1 MGILQD
7 REKRSEEIRQGRFI
21 HSRLEETAKEI
32 NKLQQKAMSGFK
44 SEFWNNRTF
53 SVSGGKLVHQHH
65 KAQRFLDMKSHTGKD
80 GNRQRK
86 KSRVV
91 HNKIIWGKYNYLVRE
106 LAFGYSEAVKEEFS
120 NMED

>member
-7 REKRSEEIRQGRFI
+7 RAKRTEEIMQGKFI
-21 HSRLEETAKEI
+21 HSKLQETAKEI
-32 NKLQQKAMSGFK
+32 NELQTKAMSGFK
-44 SEFWNNRTF
+44 SEFWNDRSF

-65 KAQRFLDMKSHTGKD
+65 KAQRFLDMKTHTGKD

-106 LAFGYSEAVKEEFS
+106 LAFGYTEAVIEDLKKLEE
-120 NMED
+120 